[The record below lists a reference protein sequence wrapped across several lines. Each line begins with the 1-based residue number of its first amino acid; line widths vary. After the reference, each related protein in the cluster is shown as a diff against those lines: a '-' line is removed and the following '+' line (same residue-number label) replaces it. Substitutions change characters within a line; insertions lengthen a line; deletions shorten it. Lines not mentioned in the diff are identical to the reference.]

1 MELTVVLISN
11 GTAYHQ
17 GPVLDITLRV
27 IECDTSYQL
36 KGTLFL
42 RFSFVILRY
51 PTSHEDRVTLE
62 DAQLETRL
70 SKKLI
75 CRISWCLFKSAI
87 IYYELLTGII

>member
-17 GPVLDITLRV
+17 GPVLDITLLRG

-36 KGTLFL
+36 KGTLVL
-42 RFSFVILRY
+42 RFSFDILRY

-62 DAQLETRL
+62 DA
-70 SKKLI
+70 
-75 CRISWCLFKSAI
+75 
-87 IYYELLTGII
+87 